1 MNSLQI
7 VSSRFKETYVLLM
20 DYPSI
25 RGEDFT
31 SYSKNATWNLLH
43 SYIDVHC
50 QRLIYEYPGY
60 VVQSITRNQSQC
72 ANRVF
77 AEKIR
82 YNRLFWKV
90 VYKGWESE
98 INHIQIFQNAK
109 TLAMSVVNGYS

>member
-1 MNSLQI
+1 MLI
-7 VSSRFKETYVLLM
+7 ME
-20 DYPSI
+20 YPSI

-31 SYSKNATWNLLH
+31 DYDKISIGDLLH
-43 SYIDVHC
+43 AYIDAQI